1 MMIATSLNDPI
12 EQLENTL
19 EVIQMQIH
27 KSAVIIK
34 DTEAESMKYRYD
46 IGLRVAIKNE
56 EKHLDELQT
65 KAGNYKAAI
74 KVLKEASA

>member
-1 MMIATSLNDPI
+1 MMIATSMQGPI

-19 EVIQMQIH
+19 EVIKLQIH
-27 KSAVIIK
+27 KSTVIIRE
-34 DTEAESMKYRYD
+34 TETESMKYRYD
-46 IGLRVAIKNE
+46 MGLRVALKNE
-56 EKHLDELQT
+56 ENHLDELHT